1 MVSNW
6 SPHNTANEST
16 STSNHS
22 QIQTVIRIEFVRPWK
37 DFRKILSFLT
47 VEGDLTKNAAHRIL
61 SLLVLS
67 HTKSHFHD
75 RYSMCIRFL
84 NCLSDRDAFQ
94 SRTTGHFG
102 LKTESNE
109 FQSSRIGP
117 FEGEARHGSSGT
129 GEDESVGTWE
139 CGWRWKEL
147 KCVEIATCA
156 RRVHSTSRTVHEGIQ
171 GSDRYCVG
179 CDWYRWS
186 EKKFVRNGKRDVIVC
201 FWQRR
206 ESVWCLWF
214 GFVVWMKCLRSLGR
228 FWSCFVWFRWRVCW
242 MCEE

>member
-1 MVSNW
+1 MKGLPKDTFLPYSGGRSHEECCSQDPIAISSLTHQIPLPW
-6 SPHNTANEST
+6 SILDVYSLSQLPQWSRCFPIK
-16 STSNHS
+16 NHWS
-22 QIQTVIRIEFVRPWK
+22 FV
-37 DFRKILSFLT
+37 
-47 VEGDLTKNAAHRIL
+47 
-61 SLLVLS
+61 
-67 HTKSHFHD
+67 
-75 RYSMCIRFL
+75 
-84 NCLSDRDAFQ
+84 
-94 SRTTGHFG
+94 

>member
-94 SRTTGHFG
+94 SRTTGHSFW
-102 LKTESNE
+102 KQNRM
-109 FQSSRIGP
+109 SSRVP
-117 FEGEARHGSSGT
+117 ESVRLKEKRDTALREQERT
-129 GEDESVGTWE
+129 KALERESVGGGE
-139 CGWRWKEL
+139 RN
-147 KCVEIATCA
+147 
-156 RRVHSTSRTVHEGIQ
+156 
-171 GSDRYCVG
+171 
-179 CDWYRWS
+179 WS
-186 EKKFVRNGKRDVIVC
+186 V
-201 FWQRR
+201 
-206 ESVWCLWF
+206 
-214 GFVVWMKCLRSLGR
+214 
-228 FWSCFVWFRWRVCW
+228 
-242 MCEE
+242 